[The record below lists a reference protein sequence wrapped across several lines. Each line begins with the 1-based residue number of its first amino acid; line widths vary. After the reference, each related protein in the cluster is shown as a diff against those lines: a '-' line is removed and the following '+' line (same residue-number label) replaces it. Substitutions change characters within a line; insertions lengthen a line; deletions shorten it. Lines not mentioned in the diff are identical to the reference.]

1 MSQEIIR
8 IDLNGVNC
16 YLGKQDGKFILF
28 DTGGH
33 LILDKQFDN
42 RYDMLLN
49 WLKTYGCTPENLK
62 LIVLTH
68 GDNDHAANA
77 LMLKEHF
84 GTKIAIHENDRKLVE
99 NPDIDMMMKSFKYRD
114 IVFKLV
120 FAVMN
125 KQIKKIILKTL
136 SDYNEHG
143 KFTPDIYLSDGD
155 SLNEYG
161 FDAQILHIPG
171 HTYGSIGILTKEHD
185 LIAGDAFANIKKPEI
200 APNALDFKQLRES
213 IRKLKTQQ
221 INKVYPGHGIPF
233 TFTLHK

>member
-1 MSQEIIR
+1 MEIIR

-16 YLGKQDGKFILF
+16 YLGKQDGNFILF

-33 LILDKQFDN
+33 LIMDKQFDN
-42 RYDMLLN
+42 RYDTLLN
-49 WLKTYGCTPENLK
+49 WLKTYDCTPKNLK

-77 LMLKEHF
+77 LMLRENF
-84 GTKIAIHENDRKLVE
+84 GAKIAIHKNDRALVE
-99 NPDIDMMMKSFKYRD
+99 NPDIDMIMKSFKYRS
-114 IVFKLV
+114 ILFK
-120 FAVMN
+120 FIFGIMN
-125 KQIKKIILKTL
+125 KQIKKITLKTL
-136 SDYNEHG
+136 EEYNERG

-161 FDAQILHIPG
+161 FDARVIHMPG
-171 HTYGSIGILTKEHD
+171 HTHGSIGILTGEHD
-185 LIAGDAFANIKKPEI
+185 LIAGDTFANIRKPEA
-200 APNALDFKQLRES
+200 APNAVDFKQLSES
-213 IRKLKTQQ
+213 IRKIKTEQ